1 MVDLKILEELS
12 NAFGPSGFEEDVVRV
27 VKKYCGGLAVRK
39 DSMHNVYAEMT
50 PSPLTAVRDVYKRQM
65 LSLEDA
71 VIAEPEQSYGMR
83 KQV

>member
-39 DSMHNVYAEMT
+39 DSYMQ
-50 PSPLTAVRDVYKRQM
+50 R
-65 LSLEDA
+65 
-71 VIAEPEQSYGMR
+71 
-83 KQV
+83 